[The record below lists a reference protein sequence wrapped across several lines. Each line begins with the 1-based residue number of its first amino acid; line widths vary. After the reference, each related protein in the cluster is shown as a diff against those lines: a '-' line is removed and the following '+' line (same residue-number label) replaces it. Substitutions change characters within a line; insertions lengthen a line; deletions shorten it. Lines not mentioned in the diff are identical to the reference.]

1 MPIYGPIYGPS
12 IDEVTKII
20 MQSGLFN
27 ISHIQLF
34 ESNWDPYDD
43 SEGNLVPDSIQSGV
57 NVARSIRAM
66 MEPLFASHF
75 GELILD

>member
-1 MPIYGPIYGPS
+1 MPIYGPS